1 MQELV
6 VESLVVPLAMVVF
19 YVLVDETTQMP
30 LAERDHACETL
41 LFDRPDE
48 PLGIG
53 VEIGTLRRQP
63 NRLHTGALQDLAKDP
78 RIEGIAGVNQM
89 ARPAQTAIDRVGH
102 IAGLL
107 LHPRAARLRVD
118 PGDGHAA
125 GSQLD
130 HEEDEVPP
138 EPRQR
143 QHLDGEQI
151 AGRQALPV
159 RLQERLPGHV
169 PAPLGRRVD
178 SVVVQDPLH
187 RGPGDSVAEVRERA
201 ADPRVAPPRIVDRH
215 PDHELGDVLSG
226 HWSTS
231 TSAGA
236 AIVFRGDQSPVPT
249 QDRVRGDDARDLR
262 QDPPA
267 EFVAAHSES
276 TALGVRQAKRPRA
289 QVFPEDPIL
298 LPEIVDQIVLVTVH
312 PASEREDEELQ
323 RRRHS
328 LRLLGRID
336 QHRPSL
342 GRLNEPYGM
351 VRGDTETIAFMQEWF
366 GYCLVI
372 DTSRQKFL
380 MLEGPGANGKS
391 VLLAIL
397 EGLVGRENCSSVS
410 LEEFGERFA
419 LSATIGKLVNI
430 VSEVGDVNRLPE
442 GRLKAFVVGDPLTL
456 DRKYRDAL
464 NVKPTA
470 RLVFAT
476 NKLPKFA
483 DKTNGIWRRV
493 IIVPATVVIPPD
505 RQDTGLT
512 EKLRAELPGIFNWAV
527 EGLVRLRR
535 QDRFTEPSIVIKAVQ
550 SHRQSCDPIGDFL
563 RSYLREDPT
572 GQVTSEKLYGLYA
585 AWCEEHDLRPD
596 SESAL
601 GKAVKQVF
609 PTVERKKRGPRRQRY
624 WGYVGVSR
632 VPGVP
637 GVSTVSNLL

>member
-6 VESLVVPLAMVVF
+6 VESLVVSLAMVVF

-48 PLGIG
+48 PLDIG

-63 NRLHTGALQDLAKDP
+63 NRLNTGALQGLAKDP
-78 RIEGIAGVNQM
+78 RIEGIAVVNQM
-89 ARPAQTAIDRVGH
+89 ARPAQTAIDRVGQ

-236 AIVFRGDQSPVPT
+236 AIVFLGDQSPVPT
-249 QDRVRGDDARDLR
+249 QDRIRGDDARDLR

-267 EFVAAHSES
+267 EFVTAHSES
-276 TALGVRQAKRPRA
+276 TTLGVRQAKRPRA
-289 QVFPEDPIL
+289 QVFSEDPIL

-328 LRLLGRID
+328 LRLLGRLD

-342 GRLNEPYGM
+342 GRFFAPYANDSYRIDETY
-351 VRGDTETIAFMQEWF
+351 VRVAGAWTYLYRGVDSNGDTLDFLLRATRDRKAAIAFF
-366 GYCLVI
+366 RKTL
-372 DTSRQKFL
+372 
-380 MLEGPGANGKS
+380 GAAHTTPPRVVTVDKNPAYP
-391 VLLAIL
+391 V
-397 EGLVGRENCSSVS
+397 
-410 LEEFGERFA
+410 
-419 LSATIGKLVNI
+419 
-430 VSEVGDVNRLPE
+430 
-442 GRLKAFVVGDPLTL
+442 AF
-456 DRKYRDAL
+456 
-464 NVKPTA
+464 
-470 RLVFAT
+470 
-476 NKLPKFA
+476 
-483 DKTNGIWRRV
+483 
-493 IIVPATVVIPPD
+493 
-505 RQDTGLT
+505 
-512 EKLRAELPGIFNWAV
+512 EAV
-527 EGLVRLRR
+527 RHEGLVRPRSNLRQCKYLNNIIE
-535 QDRFTEPSIVIKAVQ
+535 QDHRFIKRRTRPMLGFKRFT
-550 SHRQSCDPIGDFL
+550 
-563 RSYLREDPT
+563 T
-572 GQVTSEKLYGLYA
+572 
-585 AWCEEHDLRPD
+585 AWC
-596 SESAL
+596 L
-601 GKAVKQVF
+601 GAQ
-609 PTVERKKRGPRRQRY
+609 
-624 WGYVGVSR
+624 
-632 VPGVP
+632 
-637 GVSTVSNLL
+637 LH